1 MKTKTSAQV
10 SKWLVVALAVL
21 GVSAACGESTAPD
34 VDDGTT
40 SEQQEQCPVGADI
53 GVPELDD
60 AAIAQVVMTVNLGE
74 IQQGQ
79 LAQQQASRT
88 EVREY
93 ADRMVQE
100 HTQANSELETA
111 LQTLGIT
118 PRESPLSRQLAAEAN
133 QALEIL
139 RTASAGED
147 FDRAYM
153 DLQVAMHA
161 KTLFLMDTVILPR
174 IQQQE
179 LRELARMARGQVQT
193 HLADAFP
200 IQASIPPSP

>member
-1 MKTKTSAQV
+1 MKTKTSAKV
-10 SKWLVVALAVL
+10 STWLVVALAVL
-21 GVSAACGESTAPD
+21 GISAACGDSPSSET
-34 VDDGTT
+34 DDRQAA
-40 SEQQEQCPVGADI
+40 EQEEKCPVGADI

-60 AAIAQVVMTVNLGE
+60 AQIAQVVLTLNLGE
-74 IQQGQ
+74 VQQGQ
-79 LAQQQASRT
+79 LAQQQASLA
-88 EVREY
+88 EVRAY
-93 ADRMVQE
+93 GDRMVQE
-100 HTQANSELETA
+100 HTQANSDLEAA
-111 LQTLGIT
+111 LQTLGVT
-118 PRESPLSRQLAAEAN
+118 PRESPLSRQLAAETN

-139 RTASAGED
+139 RTASSGED

-161 KTLFLMDTVILPR
+161 KALFLMDTVILPR

-193 HLADAFP
+193 HLADAVP